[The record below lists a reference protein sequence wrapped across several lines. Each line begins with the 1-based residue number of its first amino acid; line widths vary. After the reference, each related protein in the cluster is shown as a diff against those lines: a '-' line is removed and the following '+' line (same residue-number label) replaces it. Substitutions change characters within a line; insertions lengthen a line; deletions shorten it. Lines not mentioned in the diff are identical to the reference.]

1 MNVNISQLTFADL
14 SAVDELMKHYSRWLG
29 FLPMEALQDY
39 LEKGTVLGAKNDG
52 GQLVGYLLY
61 ADRSTYFRI
70 THLCVLE
77 EYQGQDIAKELLNS
91 FRSYAVKV

>member
-1 MNVNISQLTFADL
+1 MKVNISQLTPADL
-14 SAVDELMKHYSRWLG
+14 NAVDELMKRYSRWLG

-77 EYQGQDIAKELLNS
+77 EYQGQGIAKELLNS
-91 FRSYAVKV
+91 FRSYAVE